1 MSYYQRPMG
10 DYKTYGYAG
19 DPGFLSSLWKGVKKI
34 AGPIIG
40 GIVGGPLGAA
50 VVSGALGGKKPAA
63 PQFQLP
69 GTVGGQISFPGGM
82 SVGGSFTG
90 GQVGPGVGRLPP
102 FTAAGPGVLP
112 GGGRNLGGMVPSGYH
127 FAKDGSGRLVR
138 NRRMNV
144 ANPRALRRSMR
155 RVQGFE
161 KLARRTITFTRR
173 TRMKK
178 RKSS

>member
-1 MSYYQRPMG
+1 MSYAGRPMG

-19 DPGFLSSLWKGVKKI
+19 DPGFLSSLWKGVKKFVLPVV
-34 AGPIIG
+34 GGIIG
-40 GIVGGPLGAA
+40 GPVGAA
-50 VVSGALGGKKPAA
+50 IGGAVGQKKQVP
-63 PQFQLP
+63 PSPYRLP
-69 GTVGGQISFPGGM
+69 GTVGGQVTFPGGT
-82 SVGGSFTG
+82 SVGMGYQPSVALVP
-90 GQVGPGVGRLPP
+90 GQGRLPP
-102 FTAAGPGVLP
+102 FTATGPGVLP
-112 GGGRNLGGMVPSGYH
+112 AGGRGGQMIPSGYH

-173 TRMKK
+173 VKMKK
-178 RKSS
+178 RKS

>member
-1 MSYYQRPMG
+1 MSYYSPQAG

-19 DPGFLSSLWKGVKKI
+19 DPGFLSSLWRGVKKF
-34 AGPIIG
+34 ALPVIG
-40 GIVGGPLGAA
+40 GMLGGPVGAAIGGAAGRKPSAPSQFPMVPQAGGGFPIVGQ
-50 VVSGALGGKKPAA
+50 V
-63 PQFQLP
+63 
-69 GTVGGQISFPGGM
+69 TMPGGA
-82 SVGGSFTG
+82 SFTG
-90 GQVGPGVGRLPP
+90 GVMIPGKGRLPP
-102 FTAAGPGVLP
+102 FTATGPGVLP
-112 GGGRNLGGMVPSGYH
+112 GGGRGGSMVPSGYH

>member
-1 MSYYQRPMG
+1 MSYYSPYMG

-19 DPGFLSSLWKGVKKI
+19 DPGFLSSLWKGIKSVALPILGGLI
-34 AGPIIG
+34 AGPAGVAVGGAMTRPGTPPILPPTRPGFPQIG
-40 GIVGGPLGAA
+40 GA
-50 VVSGALGGKKPAA
+50 
-63 PQFQLP
+63 
-69 GTVGGQISFPGGM
+69 ISFPGGT
-82 SVGGSFTG
+82 SVGLGFTPSR
-90 GQVGPGVGRLPP
+90 VPGRGRLPP

-112 GGGRNLGGMVPSGYH
+112 GGGITGQGCPSGYH
-127 FAKDGSGRLVR
+127 LDKKTGTRCVR
-138 NRRMNV
+138 NRRMNI

-173 TRMKK
+173 VKMRK

>member
-19 DPGFLSSLWKGVKKI
+19 DPGFLSSLWKGIKKVALPVI
-34 AGPIIG
+34 GGLIGGPIGAGIG
-40 GIVGGPLGAA
+40 TAVGAP
-50 VVSGALGGKKPAA
+50 SGQRPV

-69 GTVGGQISFPGGM
+69 GTVAGQVSFPGGT
-82 SVGGSFTG
+82 SVGMGFTPTSM
-90 GQVGPGVGRLPP
+90 QPGVGRLPP
-102 FTAAGPGVLP
+102 FTATGAGVLP
-112 GGGRNLGGMVPSGYH
+112 SGGRGGAVVPSGYH

-161 KLARRTITFTRR
+161 KLARRTISFTRR
-173 TRMKK
+173 VKMKK
-178 RKSS
+178 RRSS